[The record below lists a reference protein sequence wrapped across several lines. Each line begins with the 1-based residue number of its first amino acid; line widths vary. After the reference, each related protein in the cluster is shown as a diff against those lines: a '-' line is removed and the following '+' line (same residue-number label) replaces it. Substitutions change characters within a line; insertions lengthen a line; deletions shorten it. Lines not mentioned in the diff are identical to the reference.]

1 MPCRSGFSRDAVAVV
16 GRASLPDAVSPCR
29 CGRGFSSDAVPAVT
43 PSLSPV
49 PRRPSPSVV
58 VIGLDGADP
67 HLVRRFIDQGHL
79 PHLASL
85 AERGTLE
92 PLLSSPNAMSPAAW
106 SSFVTGLDPGNH
118 GIFYFLDRV
127 PGTYETRYVN
137 AQSRDGTP
145 LWSALSAHGRRVC
158 SLFVPL
164 TYPAVEVN
172 GILASGWLA
181 PSIDDPRYAHPPDL
195 ARRIRA
201 VTPEFTLHTGMTEF
215 VRRGRY
221 EEALDRKIR
230 SLQAKAQVAADLLA
244 SERWDLF
251 TVVFDETDPIQHY
264 FWHFLDSAHPEFTPE
279 GNRRFGDAILRIYQ
293 AADEAVGKL
302 LALTGD
308 DTVVFVISDH
318 GYGPNQRAHLYL
330 KGLLQAHGLQ
340 VLARRGLLSRAA
352 SGAYRALTRGLP
364 SGLKHRLAGR
374 FRSVHERLE
383 TLSYAGDI
391 DWPSTRAYTFWS
403 SGCSEPWI
411 NLRGRDPQGAV
422 SPGAD
427 CDALVEDLREIIL
440 SATDPRTGEPVAQ
453 GVSAKADLYH
463 GPHLDR
469 APDLLIHWRPD
480 LVVSGLATHRRTAS
494 ASPASVG
501 RSPSSDAA
509 PVHGSRFTVPAVVVS
524 DPIAEDLRT
533 GNHRREGLLLT
544 SSRRPSPSAVAVPG
558 TARYQRAAVAGGE
571 PSSVPVPCPPS
582 PVRRRSLTDL
592 APTIYALLGVPPPH
606 PLDGRPWTD
615 LFPEAA
621 PLLEP
626 SHASITEASGMTD
639 ADLEI
644 LERRLSDLGYL

>member
-1 MPCRSGFSRDAVAVV
+1 MPCRSGFSRDAAAVV
-16 GRASLPDAVSPCR
+16 GRSA
-29 CGRGFSSDAVPAVT
+29 SSDAVPGREPSPSAVPVHGSRSPVPAVAVT
-43 PSLSPV
+43 PSLAPITHH
-49 PRRPSPSVV
+49 PSPSVV
-58 VIGLDGADP
+58 VLGLDGGDP
-67 HLVRRFIDQGHL
+67 HLIRRFIEQGHL
-79 PHLASL
+79 PHLAAL

-92 PLLSSPNAMSPAAW
+92 PLISSPNAMSPAAW

-137 AQSRDGTP
+137 SQSRAGTP
-145 LWSALSAHGRRVC
+145 LWSALSEQGRRVC

-201 VTPEFTLHTGMTEF
+201 AAPDFTLHTGMTEF
-215 VRRGRY
+215 IRRGRY

-264 FWHFLDSAHPEFTPE
+264 FWHFLDSAHPEFTAE

-293 AADEAVGKL
+293 AADEAVGRL

-340 VLARRGLLSRAA
+340 APARRGFPSRAA
-352 SGAYRALTRGLP
+352 SGVYHALARALP
-364 SGLKHRLAGR
+364 SGLKHRLASR

-383 TLSYAGDI
+383 TLSFAGDI

-427 CDALVEDLREIIL
+427 CDALVEQLREIVL

-453 GVSAKADLYH
+453 SVSAKADVYH

-469 APDLLIHWRPD
+469 APDLLIDWRPD
-480 LVVSGLATHRRTAS
+480 LAVSGLATRSGRGL
-494 ASPASVG
+494 SP
-501 RSPSSDAA
+501 D
-509 PVHGSRFTVPAVVVS
+509 AVVLSV
-524 DPIAEDLRT
+524 PIAEDLRT
-533 GNHRREGLLLT
+533 GNHRREGLLLA
-544 SSRRPSPSAVAVPG
+544 SVPRSAVAVPI
-558 TARYQRAAVAGGE
+558 
-571 PSSVPVPCPPS
+571 PDLPS
-582 PVRRRSLTDL
+582 PVTRRSLTDL

-606 PLDGRPWTD
+606 PLDGHPWTD
-615 LFPEAA
+615 LFAEAR

-626 SHASITEASGMTD
+626 THGSITEASGLTD
-639 ADLEI
+639 ADLEV
-644 LERRLSDLGYL
+644 LEERLGDLGYL